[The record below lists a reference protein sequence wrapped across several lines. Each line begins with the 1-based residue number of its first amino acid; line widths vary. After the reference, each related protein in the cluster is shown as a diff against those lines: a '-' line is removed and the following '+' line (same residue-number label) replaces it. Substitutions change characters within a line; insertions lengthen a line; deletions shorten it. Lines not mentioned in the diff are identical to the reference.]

1 MTRAIFTWNRAAL
14 AAVTVCLMSV
24 LDLLNVSYW
33 TMLFSGL
40 ILGIVWTIAEI
51 VVEEIQ
57 GRRKMRRDSRP

>member
-1 MTRAIFTWNRAAL
+1 
-14 AAVTVCLMSV
+14 MSV